1 MTVRR
6 LLAFLV
12 LPLLVG
18 VAACGGDDSGDD
30 GDGAADEDA
39 GATETTDAGRRAPAE
54 AEPLRILVTN
64 DDGVGGEGIAALADG
79 LAGLG
84 DVVVT
89 VVAPAENQSGTGGN
103 TSPAPPA
110 TEEATLTNGTVAT
123 AVAGFPADAVVHG
136 LATMADEPPHLV
148 ISGINEGQNLG
159 PIVEVSGTVGA
170 ARRAA
175 EEGVPAL
182 AVSQGFGAEPDYP
195 TAVELVLDWV
205 EEHREALL
213 AGEVGTAEIA
223 NLNVPTCAIGEVRGL
238 VEVPTAADSTG
249 RDPVGTPADCASSA
263 GDPADDIDAFLTG
276 YAPLAAVAVP

>member
-12 LPLLVG
+12 LPLLLG
-18 VAACGGDDSGDD
+18 FTACGGDDDD
-30 GDGAADEDA
+30 DA
-39 GATETTDAGRRAPAE
+39 GDQDAGTTDTTDTTGTAPAE
-54 AEPLRILVTN
+54 AERLRILVTN
-64 DDGVGGEGIAALADG
+64 DDGVGGEGIAALTTG

-84 DVVVT
+84 DVVLT

-110 TEEATLTNGTVAT
+110 TEETTLIDGTVAT

-159 PIVEVSGTVGA
+159 PIVDVSGTVGA

-182 AVSQGFGAEPDYP
+182 AVSQGLGADPDYP
-195 TAVELVLDWV
+195 AAVELALDWV

-213 AGEVGTAEIA
+213 AGEVGTDEIA
-223 NLNVPTCAIGEVRGL
+223 NLNVPTCATGEVRGL
-238 VEVPTAADSTG
+238 VEVPTATDSTG
-249 RDPVGTPADCASSA
+249 RDPVGTPADCASTA
-263 GDPADDIDAFLTG
+263 GAPADDIDAFLTG